1 MAPPSKPPNLL
12 VNINKLDLLEKV
24 LLGFMMRVWTSAN
37 ASWIGAKRGLTNAEI
52 AFKQTY

>member
-24 LLGFMMRVWTSAN
+24 LLGFMMRVWTSAHT
-37 ASWIGAKRGLTNAEI
+37 SWIGAKSGLTNIKI
-52 AFKQTY
+52 AFEQTY